1 MIPSGVTIRLGR
13 RSDSGR
19 GPEAVTVAGMERKP
33 TPGRGIFELLYRNR
47 RALRD
52 ALILIGLIRAV
63 VYYVV
68 QGIHPWT
75 FVGIDARAYW
85 RVDLAHPYASSGVGE
100 YSTYLYSPA
109 FAQSLS
115 PLYVLPFEAFFVLW
129 TVASVA
135 VLYWLVRPWPWALLI
150 LLLPWTY
157 ELFVGQVH
165 LFIAAAI
172 VLGFRWPSLWAF
184 NILTKVTPGVGL
196 LWFLVRREWRPLA
209 IALGT
214 TAAIVT
220 VSFALAPTAW
230 FDWYAFLR
238 GSTGSGELLYP
249 RLAAAAAIVV
259 AGALTGRRWVVPVA
273 VWLALPVV
281 WIESWVILLA
291 VIRLREPAPWTTS
304 PPAPSTTWLQTPEP
318 PG

>member
-1 MIPSGVTIRLGR
+1 M
-13 RSDSGR
+13 
-19 GPEAVTVAGMERKP
+19 TVAGMEP
-33 TPGRGIFELLYRNR
+33 LPAGRSRAFALLHRNR

-52 ALILIGLIRAV
+52 ALILIGLIRAA

-68 QGIHPWT
+68 QGIQPWT

-100 YSTYLYSPA
+100 HSTYLYSPA
-109 FAQSLS
+109 FAQFLS

-129 TVASVA
+129 TVASLA

-172 VLGFRWPSLWAF
+172 VLGFRYPSLWAF
-184 NILTKVTPGVGL
+184 SILTKVTPGIGL
-196 LWFLVRREWRPLA
+196 LWFLVRREWRSLA

-214 TAAIVT
+214 TAAIVAL
-220 VSFALAPTAW
+220 SFALAPTAW

-259 AGALTGRRWVVPVA
+259 AGALTGRRWAIPVA

-291 VIRLREPAPWTTS
+291 IIRLREPAPPTTS
-304 PPAPSTTWLQTPEP
+304 TTSLPTPEP
-318 PG
+318 P

>member
-1 MIPSGVTIRLGR
+1 MTVT
-13 RSDSGR
+13 
-19 GPEAVTVAGMERKP
+19 AMERIQATGAP
-33 TPGRGIFELLYRNR
+33 LMRFLRRNR
-47 RALRD
+47 RPLRD
-52 ALILIGLIRAV
+52 ALILIGLGRAA
-63 VYYVV
+63 YYFLV

-85 RVDLAHPYASSGVGE
+85 GVDLAHPYVSSGVGD

-109 FAQSLS
+109 FAQFLS
-115 PLYVLPFEAFFVLW
+115 PLYVLPFEVFFVLW
-129 TVASVA
+129 TVASIA
-135 VLYWLVRPWPWALLI
+135 VLYWLVKPWPAALLI
-150 LLLPWTY
+150 LFLPWTY

-214 TAAIVT
+214 TAAIAA
-220 VSFALAPTAW
+220 VSFLLAPTAW
-230 FDWYAFLR
+230 FDWYDFLR
-238 GSTGSGELLYP
+238 SSTGSGELLYP
-249 RLAAAAAIVV
+249 RIALAAIIVV
-259 AGALTGRRWVVPVA
+259 IGALTDRRWTIPIA

-281 WIESWVILLA
+281 WIESWVILFA
-291 VIRLREPAPWTTS
+291 IIRLRERPTPVPDPTPTASSLPAN
-304 PPAPSTTWLQTPEP
+304 APV
-318 PG
+318 

>member
-1 MIPSGVTIRLGR
+1 VTVTAMERFQTT
-13 RSDSGR
+13 GR
-19 GPEAVTVAGMERKP
+19 GVMK
-33 TPGRGIFELLYRNR
+33 LLHRNR

-52 ALILIGLIRAV
+52 ALILIGLFRAA
-63 VYYVV
+63 VYFLV

-75 FVGIDARAYW
+75 FMGIDARAYW

-109 FAQSLS
+109 FAQFLS
-115 PLYVLPFEAFFVLW
+115 PLYVLSFEAFFIVW
-129 TVASVA
+129 TAASVF
-135 VLYWLVRPWPWALLI
+135 VLYWLIRPWPWALLI
-150 LLLPWTY
+150 LFLPWTY

-196 LWFLVRREWRPLA
+196 LWFLLRREWRSFA

-214 TAAIVT
+214 TMAIAA
-220 VSFALAPTAW
+220 VSLLLAPTAW
-230 FDWYAFLR
+230 ADWYSFLR

-249 RLAAAAAIVV
+249 RIAAATVV
-259 AGALTGRRWVVPVA
+259 VAAGALTGRRWAIPVA

-291 VIRLREPAPWTTS
+291 IIRLREPAPRPGQGS
-304 PPAPSTTWLQTPEP
+304 VPVPTPESQP
-318 PG
+318 R

>member
-1 MIPSGVTIRLGR
+1 MTVTPMEDHKSARGV
-13 RSDSGR
+13 
-19 GPEAVTVAGMERKP
+19 AMQ
-33 TPGRGIFELLYRNR
+33 LLHRNR

-52 ALILIGLIRAV
+52 ALILIGLIRAA

-109 FAQSLS
+109 FAQFLS
-115 PLYVLPFEAFFVLW
+115 PLFVLPFEVFFVLW
-129 TVASVA
+129 TVASIA

-214 TAAIVT
+214 TAAIVV
-220 VSFALAPTAW
+220 VSFVLAPTAW

-238 GSTGSGELLYP
+238 SSTGSGELLYP
-249 RLAAAAAIVV
+249 RIAASAAVV
-259 AGALTGRRWVVPVA
+259 TIGALKGWRWTVPIA

-291 VIRLREPAPWTTS
+291 IIRLREPAPVPTLVTEPTAAPTHV
-304 PPAPSTTWLQTPEP
+304 PPR
-318 PG
+318 

>member
-1 MIPSGVTIRLGR
+1 MTQLTTLGSTLSDLVR
-13 RSDSGR
+13 RNS
-19 GPEAVTVAGMERKP
+19 
-33 TPGRGIFELLYRNR
+33 

-52 ALILIGLIRAV
+52 ALIVVGLLRAV
-63 VYYVV
+63 VYYAV
-68 QGIHPWT
+68 QGIYPWT

-85 RVDLAHPYASSGVGE
+85 AVDLAHPYAHSGVGE

-109 FAQSLS
+109 FAQALS
-115 PLYVLPFEAFFVLW
+115 PTYVLSFEAFFVLW
-129 TVASVA
+129 TIASVL

-150 LLLPWTY
+150 LFLPWTY

-172 VLGFRWPSLWAF
+172 VLGFRYPWLWAF
-184 NILTKVTPGVGL
+184 NLLTKVTPGVGL
-196 LWFLVRREWRPLA
+196 LWFLVRRDWRSLA

-214 TAAIVT
+214 TALLAVA
-220 VSFALAPTAW
+220 SFLLAPTAW
-230 FDWYAFLR
+230 TDWVGFLR

-249 RLAAAAAIVV
+249 RLALAAVIVV
-259 AGALTGRRWVVPVA
+259 AGALTGRAWTVPIA

-291 VIRLREPAPWTTS
+291 IIRLREPLPAAIPARLPMTRSVTTAP
-304 PPAPSTTWLQTPEP
+304 Q
-318 PG
+318 G

>member
-1 MIPSGVTIRLGR
+1 MTVTPMEDHEPARGVAMRL
-13 RSDSGR
+13 
-19 GPEAVTVAGMERKP
+19 
-33 TPGRGIFELLYRNR
+33 LHRNR

-52 ALILIGLIRAV
+52 ALILIGLIRAA

-109 FAQSLS
+109 FAQFLS
-115 PLYVLPFEAFFVLW
+115 PLFVLPFDVFFVLW
-129 TVASVA
+129 TLASIA

-214 TAAIVT
+214 TAAIVA

-230 FDWYAFLR
+230 FDWYTFLR
-238 GSTGSGELLYP
+238 SSTGSGELLYP
-249 RLAAAAAIVV
+249 RIAASAVV
-259 AGALTGRRWVVPVA
+259 VTIGALKGWRWTVPIA

-291 VIRLREPAPWTTS
+291 IIRLREPAPV
-304 PPAPSTTWLQTPEP
+304 PALVTRLTAAPTHVPTPEP
-318 PG
+318 PR

>member
-1 MIPSGVTIRLGR
+1 MSPALSIGSNATDLLR
-13 RSDSGR
+13 RN
-19 GPEAVTVAGMERKP
+19 A
-33 TPGRGIFELLYRNR
+33 

-52 ALILIGLIRAV
+52 AVIVVGLLRAV
-63 VYYVV
+63 VYYAL

-85 RVDLAHPYASSGVGE
+85 AVDLAHPYAHSGVGE

-109 FAQSLS
+109 FAQMLS
-115 PLYVLPFEAFFVLW
+115 PLYGLSFDAFFAIW
-129 TVASVA
+129 TLASA
-135 VLYWLVRPWPWALLI
+135 LVLYWLVRPWPWALLI

-172 VLGFRWPSLWAF
+172 VLGFRYPWVWAF
-184 NILTKVTPGVGL
+184 NVLTKVTPGVGL
-196 LWFLVRREWRPLA
+196 LWFLVRREWRSLA
-209 IALGT
+209 IALLATG
-214 TAAIVT
+214 AVALA
-220 VSFALAPTAW
+220 SFLLAPTAW
-230 FDWYAFLR
+230 FDWVGFLR

-249 RLAAAAAIVV
+249 RLFLSAAIVV
-259 AGALTGRRWVVPVA
+259 AGALSGRRWTVPIA

-291 VIRLREPAPWTTS
+291 IIRLREPVPAALPIRPALAPAVTS
-304 PPAPSTTWLQTPEP
+304 AP

>member
-1 MIPSGVTIRLGR
+1 MTVT
-13 RSDSGR
+13 
-19 GPEAVTVAGMERKP
+19 AMERIQETGAP
-33 TPGRGIFELLYRNR
+33 LMGFVRRNR

-52 ALILIGLIRAV
+52 ALILIGLGRAA
-63 VYYVV
+63 YYFLV

-85 RVDLAHPYASSGVGE
+85 GVDLAHPYVSSGVGD

-109 FAQSLS
+109 FAQFLS
-115 PLYVLPFEAFFVLW
+115 PLYVLPFEVFFVLW
-129 TVASVA
+129 TAASIA
-135 VLYWLVRPWPWALLI
+135 VLYWLVKPWPWALLI
-150 LLLPWTY
+150 LFLPWTY

-214 TAAIVT
+214 TAAIVV
-220 VSFALAPTAW
+220 VSFLLAPTAW
-230 FDWYAFLR
+230 FDWYDFLR

-249 RLAAAAAIVV
+249 RIAIAAVIVV
-259 AGALTGRRWVVPVA
+259 IGALTDRRWTIPIA

-281 WIESWVILLA
+281 WIESWVILFA
-291 VIRLREPAPWTTS
+291 IIRLRERPTPV
-304 PPAPSTTWLQTPEP
+304 PDQTPAALP
-318 PG
+318 ANAPV

>member
-1 MIPSGVTIRLGR
+1 
-13 RSDSGR
+13 
-19 GPEAVTVAGMERKP
+19 MERIQGTGAP
-33 TPGRGIFELLYRNR
+33 LMRFVRRNR
-47 RALRD
+47 RPLRD
-52 ALILIGLIRAV
+52 ALILIGLGRAAF
-63 VYYVV
+63 YYLV

-85 RVDLAHPYASSGVGE
+85 GVDLAHPYVSSGVGD

-109 FAQSLS
+109 FAQFLS
-115 PLYVLPFEAFFVLW
+115 PLYVLPFEVFFVLW
-129 TVASVA
+129 TVASIA
-135 VLYWLVRPWPWALLI
+135 VLYWLVKPWPAALLI
-150 LLLPWTY
+150 LFLPWTY

-196 LWFLVRREWRPLA
+196 LWFLVRRDWRPLA

-214 TAAIVT
+214 TAAIVV
-220 VSFALAPTAW
+220 VSFLLAPTAW
-230 FDWYAFLR
+230 IDWYAFLR

-249 RLAAAAAIVV
+249 RIALASVIVV
-259 AGALTGRRWVVPVA
+259 IGALTDRRWTIPIA

-281 WIESWVILLA
+281 WIESWVILFA
-291 VIRLREPAPWTTS
+291 IIRLRERPTPVPDPTPAAVPVNA
-304 PPAPSTTWLQTPEP
+304 PA
-318 PG
+318 

>member
-1 MIPSGVTIRLGR
+1 
-13 RSDSGR
+13 
-19 GPEAVTVAGMERKP
+19 MERVQ
-33 TPGRGIFELLYRNR
+33 TAGRGITGLLHRNR

-52 ALILIGLIRAV
+52 ALILIGLLRAF
-63 VYYVV
+63 VYFVV

-75 FVGIDARAYW
+75 FAGIDARAYW
-85 RVDLAHPYASSGVGE
+85 GIDLAHPYAGSAVGE

-109 FAQSLS
+109 FAQFLS

-129 TVASVA
+129 TAASIA

-150 LLLPWTY
+150 LFLPWTY

-184 NILTKVTPGVGL
+184 NILTKVTPGIGL
-196 LWFLVRREWRPLA
+196 LWFLVRREWRPLG

-214 TAAIVT
+214 TLAIVA
-220 VSFALAPTAW
+220 VSFVLAPTAW

-249 RLAAAAAIVV
+249 RIAAAAIIVT
-259 AGALTGRRWVVPVA
+259 AGAVTGRRWTIPVA

-291 VIRLREPAPWTTS
+291 IIRLREPAP
-304 PPAPSTTWLQTPEP
+304 PLVPVRLPAPALPTPAP
-318 PG
+318 PPR

>member
-1 MIPSGVTIRLGR
+1 MARLGTL
-13 RSDSGR
+13 GH
-19 GPEAVTVAGMERKP
+19 TVAD
-33 TPGRGIFELLYRNR
+33 LLRRNQ

-52 ALILIGLIRAV
+52 ALIIIGLARAF

-109 FAQSLS
+109 FAQFLS
-115 PLYVLPFEAFFVLW
+115 PSYVLPFEAFFVLW
-129 TVASVA
+129 TAASIA

-150 LLLPWTY
+150 LFLPWTY

-172 VLGFRWPSLWAF
+172 VLGFRSPWLWAF
-184 NILTKVTPGVGL
+184 NLFTKVTPGVGL
-196 LWFLVRREWRPLA
+196 LWFLVRREWRSLS
-209 IALGT
+209 IALGV
-214 TAAIVT
+214 TAVIAA
-220 VSFALAPTAW
+220 VSFLLSPSAW
-230 FDWYAFLR
+230 FDWIAFLR

-249 RLAAAAAIVV
+249 RIALAALIVV
-259 AGALTGRRWVVPVA
+259 AGALTDRRWTVPIA

-291 VIRLREPAPWTTS
+291 IIRLRGPVPAPGTTV
-304 PPAPSTTWLQTPEP
+304 PP
-318 PG
+318 

>member
-1 MIPSGVTIRLGR
+1 M
-13 RSDSGR
+13 
-19 GPEAVTVAGMERKP
+19 TVAGMEPLSTGGSRA
-33 TPGRGIFELLYRNR
+33 FALLHRNR

-52 ALILIGLIRAV
+52 ALILIGLIRAA

-85 RVDLAHPYASSGVGE
+85 RVDLAHPYAGSGVGE

-109 FAQSLS
+109 FAQFLS
-115 PLYVLPFEAFFVLW
+115 PLYVLPFEVFFVLW
-129 TVASVA
+129 TVASLA

-184 NILTKVTPGVGL
+184 NILTKVTPGIGL

-214 TAAIVT
+214 TAAIVA

-249 RLAAAAAIVV
+249 RLAAAGTIVV
-259 AGALTGRRWVVPVA
+259 AGALTGRRWVIPVA

-291 VIRLREPAPWTTS
+291 IIRLREQ
-304 PPAPSTTWLQTPEP
+304 APSTAALPTPEP
-318 PG
+318 PR

>member
-1 MIPSGVTIRLGR
+1 M
-13 RSDSGR
+13 
-19 GPEAVTVAGMERKP
+19 TVAGMEPLP
-33 TPGRGIFELLYRNR
+33 TARGRVFALLYRNR

-52 ALILIGLIRAV
+52 ALILIGLIRAA

-85 RVDLAHPYASSGVGE
+85 RVDIAHPYASSGVGE
-100 YSTYLYSPA
+100 HSTYLYSPA
-109 FAQSLS
+109 FAQFLS
-115 PLYVLPFEAFFVLW
+115 PLYGLPFEAFFVLW
-129 TVASVA
+129 TIASIA
-135 VLYWLVRPWPWALLI
+135 ILYWLVRPWPWALLI

-184 NILTKVTPGVGL
+184 SILTKVTPGIGL

-214 TAAIVT
+214 TGVIAA

-238 GSTGSGELLYP
+238 GSTGSGELLYL

-259 AGALTGRRWVVPVA
+259 VGALTGRRWAIPVA

-291 VIRLREPAPWTTS
+291 IIRLREPAPSAAPLPTS
-304 PPAPSTTWLQTPEP
+304 EP
-318 PG
+318 PR

>member
-1 MIPSGVTIRLGR
+1 M
-13 RSDSGR
+13 
-19 GPEAVTVAGMERKP
+19 TVAGMEP
-33 TPGRGIFELLYRNR
+33 VQTVGGRAIALVHRNR

-52 ALILIGLIRAV
+52 ALILIGLIRAA

-109 FAQSLS
+109 FAQFLS
-115 PLYVLPFEAFFVLW
+115 PLSVLPFEAFFVLW

-135 VLYWLVRPWPWALLI
+135 VLYWLARPWPWALLI

-172 VLGFRWPSLWAF
+172 VLGFRYPSSWAF
-184 NILTKVTPGVGL
+184 NILTKVTPGIGL
-196 LWFLVRREWRPLA
+196 LWFLARREWRPLA

-214 TAAIVT
+214 TAAIVA

-259 AGALTGRRWVVPVA
+259 AGALTGRRWTIPVA

-291 VIRLREPAPWTTS
+291 IIRLREPAP
-304 PPAPSTTWLQTPEP
+304 STTALPTPEP
-318 PG
+318 PR

>member
-1 MIPSGVTIRLGR
+1 MTTMERVQSAGRGVT
-13 RSDSGR
+13 
-19 GPEAVTVAGMERKP
+19 A
-33 TPGRGIFELLYRNR
+33 LLHRNR

-52 ALILIGLIRAV
+52 ALILIGLLRAAF
-63 VYYVV
+63 YFVV

-75 FVGIDARAYW
+75 FAGIDARAYW

-109 FAQSLS
+109 FAQFLS

-129 TVASVA
+129 TAASVL

-150 LLLPWTY
+150 LFLPWTY

-196 LWFLVRREWRPLA
+196 LWFLLRREWRSLA

-214 TAAIVT
+214 TLAIVAL
-220 VSFALAPTAW
+220 SFLLAPTAW

-238 GSTGSGELLYP
+238 GSTGSGELLYL
-249 RLAAAAAIVV
+249 RIAAASVIVA
-259 AGALTGRRWVVPVA
+259 AGALTGRRWTIPVA

-291 VIRLREPAPWTTS
+291 IIRLREPAS
-304 PPAPSTTWLQTPEP
+304 PLAQASAPVPTPAPQPR
-318 PG
+318 

>member
-1 MIPSGVTIRLGR
+1 M
-13 RSDSGR
+13 
-19 GPEAVTVAGMERKP
+19 TVRAMERIEETWAP
-33 TPGRGIFELLYRNR
+33 LMRFGRRNR
-47 RALRD
+47 RTLRD
-52 ALILIGLIRAV
+52 ALILIGLGRAAW
-63 VYYVV
+63 YFLV

-75 FVGIDARAYW
+75 FAGIDARAYW
-85 RVDLAHPYASSGVGE
+85 RVDLAHPYVSSGVGD

-109 FAQSLS
+109 FSQFLA

-129 TVASVA
+129 TAASIA

-150 LLLPWTY
+150 LFLPWTY

-196 LWFLVRREWRPLA
+196 LWFLARREWRPLA

-214 TAAIVT
+214 TAAVVA
-220 VSFALAPTAW
+220 VSFLLAPTAW

-249 RLAAAAAIVV
+249 RIAVAAVIVV
-259 AGALTGRRWVVPVA
+259 VGALTDRRWTVPIA

-291 VIRLREPAPWTTS
+291 IIRLRERPATVPDPTPAATS
-304 PPAPSTTWLQTPEP
+304 LPANAPV
-318 PG
+318 